1 MATHRIHLDSPAEHS
16 ALMAQLCRQ
25 AAAGLARQMDL
36 TNDPLRCE
44 ALLSRMR
51 RHEEESER
59 YRRIAEELR
68 KLGPPRRGANLQ
80 RAR

>member
-1 MATHRIHLDSPAEHS
+1 
-16 ALMAQLCRQ
+16 
-25 AAAGLARQMDL
+25 
-36 TNDPLRCE
+36 LRCE